1 MSPRAFDADSN
12 AVDVAEPAGPD
23 RPIIARRVALRLL
36 MLFCVGG
43 LSAGVARNYLF
54 SQPTGVVSEQDGIVV
69 SIPKPSLTP
78 EDVVREQVE
87 SMRAST
93 TNPNALVTCFS
104 FASPSNRELTGPY
117 ERFAKL
123 VNTEPYRQIKVC
135 REYQIGRAMIEGD
148 AASVL
153 VPILIENGPGAAF
166 QFQLTKQSEAPYRD
180 CWMTDGVFP
189 LLPLHSGLPRSEP
202 PIGKPSMNGN
212 GLPFDAAQPPDDRV
226 DEL

>member
-1 MSPRAFDADSN
+1 MSPRVSEANSSAGDS
-12 AVDVAEPAGPD
+12 AEPAPPD
-23 RPIIARRVALRLL
+23 RPAATRRVALQLL
-36 MLFCVGG
+36 LLFCVGA

-54 SQPTGVVSEQDGIVV
+54 SKPSGVVSEQEGIVE

-104 FASPSNRELTGPY
+104 FASPSNREMTGPF
-117 ERFAKL
+117 ERFAIL
-123 VNTEPYRQIKVC
+123 VNTEPYRQIRVC
-135 REYQIGRAMIEGD
+135 REYQIGRAMIEGNT
-148 AASVL
+148 ASVL
-153 VPILIENGPGAAF
+153 VPILIEDGAGAAF
-166 QFQLTKQSEAPYRD
+166 QFHLTKQSEAPYRD

-189 LLPLHSGLPRSEP
+189 LLPLSSGSTQPEP
-202 PIGKPSMNGN
+202 PTGKPLNGN
-212 GLPFDAAQPPDDRV
+212 ESPFDRAQPPDDRV